1 MLNEFHCQKHTMPS
15 APVVARNRVEPNADG
30 ENCTQTNSSQLMP
43 TAEVKG
49 NTSYKWPKYRDN
61 ADMNF
66 VWIYCEINQKYQ
78 ITLIHSAGM

>member
-49 NTSYKWPKYRDN
+49 NTSYK
-61 ADMNF
+61 
-66 VWIYCEINQKYQ
+66 
-78 ITLIHSAGM
+78 